1 MHPLRGYASRLLA
14 ACLARQS
21 SLTAMVLV
29 LDLADH
35 LQLELHAV
43 RNRCD
48 KEATPDSKPEAKAA
62 LVASAAKTPEVELVP
77 IEPSLELVE

>member
-1 MHPLRGYASRLLA
+1 MHPLHGHASRLLA
-14 ACLARQS
+14 ACLARRS
-21 SLTAMVLV
+21 FLMATALV

-43 RNRCD
+43 RNHCD
-48 KEATPDSKPEAKAA
+48 KEATPDSKPEEKAA

-77 IEPSLELVE
+77 IEP